1 TWLLYSISCS
11 ICLDLLKDPVTT
23 SCGYSYC
30 MGCIEGSWD
39 QDDHKGFYSCP
50 LCMERFIQRP
60 VLKKNTLLKWSV
72 IFVLGENSKLSSP
85 VWWCLASCCESHL
98 KPHYESPTFK
108 KHHLVQATTQLQEK
122 IYSHHDKLLEVYCW
136 SDQQFICYQCLLD
149 EHKGHETVSVAAER
163 IAKQSDLGETFQQ
176 RIQGIKKEKNK
187 VRKAI
192 KSLNGSIFTSMIC
205 SIEKRHSE
213 VKKLIIG
220 IHVEERLVRLEQE
233 VVELRRRGNELEE
246 TEDHIHF
253 LQTKSV
259 SGLKERLEDVLEEEV
274 AKISGNDQLT
284 LDPNTARNKL
294 YLSVGNRDVKWD
306 QCQLLEYPDHPDRFT
321 FYPQV
326 PCREGL
332 SGACYWEVHWDGDG
346 SVCIAVSYQ
355 GISRKDRGSLFGK
368 NDQSWCLICSDY
380 SCTFYHNDKQTDI
393 PVPCSSRVGVYL
405 DHKEGTLSFYGV
417 SMTLLH
423 RVQTTFPQHLYPGFG
438 VDLVGSVK
446 IMALT
451 H

>member
-1 TWLLYSISCS
+1 
-11 ICLDLLKDPVTT
+11 
-23 SCGYSYC
+23 
-30 MGCIEGSWD
+30 
-39 QDDHKGFYSCP
+39 
-50 LCMERFIQRP
+50 
-60 VLKKNTLLKWSV
+60 
-72 IFVLGENSKLSSP
+72 
-85 VWWCLASCCESHL
+85 
-98 KPHYESPTFK
+98 
-108 KHHLVQATTQLQEK
+108 
-122 IYSHHDKLLEVYCW
+122 
-136 SDQQFICYQCLLD
+136 
-149 EHKGHETVSVAAER
+149 
-163 IAKQSDLGETFQQ
+163 
-176 RIQGIKKEKNK
+176 
-187 VRKAI
+187 
-192 KSLNGSIFTSMIC
+192 MIC

-213 VKKLIIG
+213 VKKLIIARERAEG
-220 IHVEERLVRLEQE
+220 IHVEERLVRLEQD

-253 LQTKSV
+253 LQAVQSLRVTPASEALPSTVDQHVSFEDVKKSV
-259 SGLKERLEDVLEEEV
+259 SGLKERLEDVLEEDM
-274 AKISGNDQLT
+274 AKISGNYQLT
-284 LDPNTARNKL
+284 LDPNTAHNKL

-346 SVCIAVSYQ
+346 SVCIAVSYK

-417 SMTLLH
+417 SDTMTLLH
-423 RVQTTFPQHLYPGFG
+423 RVQTTFTQLLYAGFG
-438 VDLVGSVK
+438 CRPGNW
-446 IMALT
+446 T
-451 H
+451 QF